1 MDETLLVQLARQ
13 GNEEAVDE
21 LFGRVWP
28 VVWHWAYAVTADRS
42 LADHVAQETVYRAFS
57 ALDRFDEAR
66 PFMPWL
72 KRITVNGAIDELRR
86 ERRARSRAQA
96 QSTESAHDPLDERVE
111 ATPIVAAVRRLP
123 MPQRLVIVL
132 HYWLDCPVE
141 EIASLLGIRVGTVA
155 SRMSRARAAL
165 KAQLEV
171 CS

>member
-13 GNEEAVDE
+13 GHEEAVDE
-21 LFGRVWP
+21 LFARVWP
-28 VVWHWAYAVTADRS
+28 AVWHWAYAVTADRA
-42 LADHVAQETVYRAFS
+42 LADHVAQETIYRAFA
-57 ALDRFDEAR
+57 ALDRFDDNR
-66 PFMPWL
+66 PFLPWL
-72 KRITVNGAIDELRR
+72 KRITVNRAIDEVRR
-86 ERRARSRAQA
+86 ERRARRHVATDVPEPS
-96 QSTESAHDPLDERVE
+96 HDPADERV
-111 ATPIVAAVRRLP
+111 ASTPVVEAVRRLP

-141 EIASLLGIRVGTVA
+141 EIASLLGVRVGTVA